1 MRHFST
7 KMTHCAV
14 PEILVNLYSML
25 GSSWNSIA
33 LGLNESSFWPYDYHF
48 TNFLEKLIVLCIFR
62 DILLRRLKV
71 AILKFSLNNVH
82 VAASRIQLLI
92 PLIYL
97 LID

>member
-33 LGLNESSFWPYDYHF
+33 LGLNETSLAIYTCDSPTSKTTKFKQ
-48 TNFLEKLIVLCIFR
+48 LEIQNPESQNPEIRDQSRHCNQEGFENLKGKVLKQMR
-62 DILLRRLKV
+62 VD
-71 AILKFSLNNVH
+71 
-82 VAASRIQLLI
+82 
-92 PLIYL
+92 
-97 LID
+97 